1 LAAPTAFSETFELQL
16 LRWSPLGTIATT
28 VLIGVVVYGLFWLNV
43 WVVEDIGE
51 LVAEPGG
58 QNISRVALV
67 LRLILCAVICI
78 AKYDE
83 TTTARDNEIL
93 KREFGIELPSRRYGS
108 PGLRWAA
115 LVGFIAG
122 LVNLWFLVSINTQ
135 GDVLA
140 FAQTIGLWFVPMTPL
155 LSMLLARGVFASVK
169 SGRAFSKLI
178 KQDLAID
185 LYRHHQLVIFG
196 RIAMRSAFV
205 WLIIVGIILISLSHQ
220 GTQLLAQPT
229 LLIAIAAAM
238 FSFIST
244 MQPIRKKIRAAK
256 EAELATVRERL
267 AAARTE
273 MEKGGAGAD
282 VPALIAIEH
291 RIEGIR
297 DWPLDLPTAARLPL
311 YILIPIATWGVG
323 VYAETL
329 LHNLFGGA

>member
-1 LAAPTAFSETFELQL
+1 LSAPTAPSETFELQL
-16 LRWSPLGTIATT
+16 LRWSPFGTVITT
-28 VLIGVVVYGLFWLNV
+28 ILVGIVVYGLFWLNV
-43 WVVEDIGE
+43 WVVEDIGDF
-51 LVAEPGG
+51 VAEPGG

-67 LRLILCAVICI
+67 LTLILCAVIAI
-78 AKYDE
+78 AKYDQV
-83 TTTARDNEIL
+83 TTSRDNAIL
-93 KREFGIELPSRRYGS
+93 KREFGIEIPSRRYGT

-122 LVNLWFLVSINTQ
+122 LVNLWFLISINTQ

-140 FAQTIGLWFVPMTPL
+140 FAQTIGLWFMPMTPL
-155 LSMLLARGVFASVK
+155 LAILLARGVFASVK
-169 SGRAFSKLI
+169 SGREFSKLI

-185 LYRHHQLVIFG
+185 LYRHHELAIFG
-196 RIAMRSAFV
+196 RMAMRSAFV

-229 LLIAIAAAM
+229 LLIAIAAAG

-256 EAELATVRERL
+256 EAELATVRKRL
-267 AAARTE
+267 AAARAE
-273 MEKGGAGAD
+273 MERGEPGSD

-291 RIEGIR
+291 RIEGVR
-297 DWPLDLPTAARLPL
+297 DWPLDLPTAARLPI
-311 YILIPIATWGVG
+311 YILIPIVTWGVG

-329 LHNLFGGA
+329 LQRLFGGA